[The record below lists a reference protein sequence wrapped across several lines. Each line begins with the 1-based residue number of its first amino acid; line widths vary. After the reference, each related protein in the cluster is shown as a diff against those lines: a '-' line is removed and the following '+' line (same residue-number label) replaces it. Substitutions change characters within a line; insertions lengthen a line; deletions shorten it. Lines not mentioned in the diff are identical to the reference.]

1 LLKGWLGKEGSSFD
15 KMAFNQRLLSYQKF
29 LKDLLF
35 ICHSAKTK
43 KNDNPPYAR
52 QHPRAHPT
60 TTTTTIEPAQ
70 QQQQ

>member
-1 LLKGWLGKEGSSFD
+1 LLKGWLGKEGSSFN

-43 KNDNPPYAR
+43 EEGVEK
-52 QHPRAHPT
+52 
-60 TTTTTIEPAQ
+60 E
-70 QQQQ
+70 